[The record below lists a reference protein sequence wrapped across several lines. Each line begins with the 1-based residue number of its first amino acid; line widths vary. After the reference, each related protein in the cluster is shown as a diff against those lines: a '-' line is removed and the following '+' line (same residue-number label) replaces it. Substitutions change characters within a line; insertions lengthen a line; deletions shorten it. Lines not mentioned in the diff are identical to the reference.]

1 MWLQKEISIPPKP
14 RGFHLITND
23 IINNINVI
31 KTVENGLLNLFIK
44 HTSASLTINENADY
58 TVRMDLEEYFC
69 LLYTSPSPRD

>member
-31 KTVENGLLNLFIK
+31 KTVEN
-44 HTSASLTINENADY
+44 
-58 TVRMDLEEYFC
+58 
-69 LLYTSPSPRD
+69 